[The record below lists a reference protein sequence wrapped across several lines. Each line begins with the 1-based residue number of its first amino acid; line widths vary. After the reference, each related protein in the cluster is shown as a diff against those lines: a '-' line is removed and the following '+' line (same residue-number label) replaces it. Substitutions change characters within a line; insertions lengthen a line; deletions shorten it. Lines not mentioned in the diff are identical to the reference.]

1 MKLETWNLELETW
14 NLELETWNL
23 KLDMKRLKYIFAI
36 LLLIAALQAVAEPY
50 DIDSVC
56 INAVR
61 NYRVNGEVGSTYEW
75 LLTDA
80 AGNPVALPSPEGNLF
95 AETSPS
101 TGITVYGN
109 QITISWPNPGL
120 FSLMSVQTSV
130 FGCDSIQLGLI
141 RVYDLPLAD
150 AGEDRIICPGVPYI
164 LSDAT
169 ASNYSTLLW
178 TSSGDGTFDDATLLN
193 PTYTPGPND
202 LLAGSVEVTITANGR
217 GNDAT
222 CTPATSTLKLT
233 ILKLEAIVTPVDI
246 TCYGASDGKIF
257 VSGASGGS
265 GIYEY
270 SIDGTNWTFDAEF
283 IQLSKGIYEIA
294 IRDALNPVCSAIL
307 DPVEII
313 EPEPLSATVEFTDAT
328 CLGDDGTITIF
339 FPTGGSGSYEF
350 SLDEIDWTSGSFS
363 RLIPGNYNVYI
374 RDANA
379 PDCKAFLETVVIT
392 KPEPLT
398 AKVSQEN
405 VSCFDGDDGKI
416 LISDP
421 ENGSGIYEYSI
432 DGINWIIG
440 LEFPNLR
447 AGSYTVQMR
456 DFVAN
461 TCLETIADITITQPE
476 ELMASVSS
484 TDITCYGS
492 ADGTITLENPTGGS
506 SSFEFTIDGGLTWSS
521 TASFTNLGP
530 GIYAVQI
537 RDANVADCIK
547 ALEDITI
554 TEPLQLTA
562 VVAFTD
568 ITCYGA
574 KDGTITIADA
584 KNGTPDYQ
592 YTIDNGASWLG
603 TASFTG
609 LGPNTYFVQMRDAKG
624 CTQALDTL
632 TITEPEPLIADVAST
647 NETCLGNDGTITIT
661 NPLNS
666 RSGFYEY
673 SIDGINWTAN
683 GLFTGLSSNTYTV
696 SIRDANLISCERIIE
711 TVIIEEQEP
720 LVATAVPTNVTCF
733 GGNDGT
739 LTISNP
745 QGGSGLYEYSIDGT
759 TWTSQPFFE
768 GLVANSYVLQMRD
781 ANAIICL
788 FTVGT
793 YTVTE
798 PGLLSATAVPVDV
811 TCYGDDD
818 GFINMVNPS
827 GGSGNYEYSIDGINW
842 FTNKIE
848 TLIAGTYTVQIR
860 DADAPTCIIILPS
873 VIVKQPEKLFANVV
887 PTPVSCFGGS
897 DGTITISDP
906 VNGVGPYQFSLD
918 GGVTWQPEMVFN
930 GLKADSYTLLV
941 IQDANNCIAT
951 LDPVVIT
958 QPAQLEAKAVG
969 TTETLPG
976 ANDGTIT
983 ISAQKG
989 GSGVYEYSL
998 DGITWQADPVFT
1010 GLAPGSYNVWV
1021 GDASVDDCTIQLS
1034 VKILPAGSISAEFDI
1049 KDVTCYGFSNG
1060 SITFKNPSGAINYEY
1075 SIGGA
1080 WQTNAVFTGLIA
1092 QSYLLSV
1099 RNADNPTYI
1108 TDLGSVEIRQ
1118 PAKLDAT
1125 VAASNETFP
1134 GSNDGSLAVNNP
1146 TGGSGLYEYSIN
1158 GTDWQS
1164 GTVFAGLTSGTY
1176 SVTVR
1181 DLLEP
1186 TCMLSISRTISPA
1199 GVLTADVSSKNP
1211 LCFGQTNGSITISSP
1226 SGGPVGTVYQY
1237 SIDGGNTW
1245 QSSGNFS
1252 GLSDGMYD
1260 VVLGD
1265 ANTPTIRVLLG
1276 RVSITSPGILRLRSD
1291 WEPPLCTG
1299 GTGRVTITASGGNGG
1314 YIGIGTFAM
1323 ASGEFRIFKVVD
1335 RNGCSDQI
1343 SFLMP
1348 NPIKI
1353 VASEDVV
1360 PPKCFGEDG
1369 IVIISAIGGSGIY
1382 GQTVGVFKVKPGA
1395 KYSFTVRDSNGC
1407 QSNVVSGQMPGA
1419 PPQLVVTIPPV
1430 EPVCF
1435 GSTAEVTV
1443 TASGGTPDATGNYSG
1458 TGIFNLPVGTHTFT
1472 VTDANGCQE
1481 VSVVEV
1487 PLRDP
1492 LAPPTVMVSVQPTCF
1507 VPTGTIVVTNPAEGT
1522 GFVYSF
1528 DGSSYQASSVLAGL
1542 APGSTHTVTV
1552 RETSTGCESLPAT
1565 VTVGPISLPP
1575 LAPKVSVIFQP
1586 ACIVS
1591 TGTIEVTEP
1600 KAGTGFEYSLDGG
1613 AYTTVATFGDLPPE
1627 STHSVRVKDML
1638 TGCES
1643 GLTSITIGPIS
1654 SPPQAPVLASIAP
1667 DCNTPFGSIVVTEP
1681 KAGTGF
1687 EYRLDGGAFTSVT
1700 TFANLA
1706 PGSTHTVTVR
1716 DTLTGC
1722 VSSPTGRKI
1731 ELMPANPPSP
1741 VAKIAVNPTCD
1752 NPDGTVEVTSPL
1764 SSGGTDYAYSI
1775 NGGATYQASVLF
1787 DKLVTGTYT
1796 ITVKSIQTG
1805 CLSIGSVYVPA
1816 VPPSPELKASV
1827 ENPKCYGDPYTITL
1841 TMTNTPDD
1849 VYTIWYQGG
1858 QFSNVTVVGGTATIT
1873 GSFTE
1878 PYKEFK
1884 NLTFVAN
1891 GCTTTGTVNV
1901 RIDNPDQ
1908 LNVVIVK
1915 VTEHALK
1922 GVLGSIDIRV
1932 DGGTT
1937 TVPGVYSYL
1946 WSNEATTQD
1955 LNPISFGTY
1964 TVTVWDANNCIAL
1977 KQVRVPLNN
1986 PPVAVDDD
1994 YLFSCL
2000 TLIGNL
2006 LENDYDPDPVE
2017 QNDFI
2022 TINTAPVVA
2031 PANALT
2037 FKINSNGT
2045 FEYLATP
2052 GFSGTDTFIY
2062 EIYDKFGQTATA
2074 TVTIVVVSDT
2084 DHDGVADAID
2094 PDADGDGIVNALE
2107 GSPDRDTDGDGKP
2120 DWLDIDSDND
2130 GVVDNI
2136 EAQSWADYLPPM
2148 YKDTDRDGM
2157 DDAYDSDENGKTI
2170 VPVDTDND
2178 GTPDYIDFDSE
2189 NDGVPDYIE
2198 GHDLNA
2204 DGKPDRRFIGRDSD
2218 GDGLDDA
2225 FDTVENVCEVDGNIT
2240 GSNAPMQ
2247 DFDGDGKPD
2256 WRDENDDDDEY
2267 PTWNEDL
2274 NADGDW
2280 SNDNMDFDDHP
2291 EYLDYG
2297 RDCDLFIPN
2306 AFSPNDDNIH
2316 DYFQIY
2322 CINHF
2327 PNAKLYIFDQLGNKL
2342 FEKENYG
2349 NLDFWGTHENA
2360 WWDGKTT
2367 NRSATTY
2374 NGKVAPGTYY
2384 YVLRLG
2390 NGEVKKSFVFVSY

>member
-1 MKLETWNLELETW
+1 
-14 NLELETWNL
+14 
-23 KLDMKRLKYIFAI
+23 MKRLKYIFSI

-80 AGNPVALPSPEGNLF
+80 AGNPVALPNPSGSTF
-95 AETSPS
+95 TETTTSG
-101 TGITVYGN
+101 TLYGSEV
-109 QITISWPNPGL
+109 TISWPNPGL

-130 FGCDSIQLGLI
+130 FGCDSIQLGQI
-141 RVYDLPLAD
+141 KVFDLPFAD
-150 AGEDRIICPGVPYI
+150 AGEDAIICPGAPHALI
-164 LSDAT
+164 DAT
-169 ASNYSTLLW
+169 AFNYSTLLW
-178 TSSGDGTFDDATLLN
+178 TGGDGTFDDATTLT

-202 LLAGSVEVTITANGR
+202 LAAGFVICTLTVQGKGNG
-217 GNDAT
+217 AT
-222 CTPATSTLKLT
+222 CTPYSSTVKLT
-233 ILKLEAIVTPVDI
+233 ILKLEAVAFPIDI
-246 TCYGASDGKIF
+246 TCYGAADGKIEI
-257 VSGASGGS
+257 SGATGGS
-265 GIYEY
+265 GSYEY
-270 SIDGTNWTFDAEF
+270 SIDGTTWTTTSEF
-283 IQLSKGIYEIA
+283 TNLSKGIYQIRV
-294 IRDALNPVCSAIL
+294 RDALMPVCFAIL
-307 DPVEII
+307 EDVEII
-313 EPEPLSATVEFTDAT
+313 EPDQLAADSPPVHTDVT
-328 CLGDDGTITIF
+328 CLGNDGTISVLN
-339 FPTGGSGSYEF
+339 PTGGSGSYEF
-350 SLDEIDWTSGSFS
+350 SLDEINWGSGYFFN
-363 RLIPGNYNVYI
+363 LAPGVYTVHI

-379 PDCKAFLETVVIT
+379 PDCKAIVGDVEIME
-392 KPEPLT
+392 PELLT
-398 AKVSQEN
+398 AAVEQVN
-405 VSCFDGDDGKI
+405 VSCFGGSDGQI
-416 LISDP
+416 LITDAK
-421 ENGSGIYEYSI
+421 NGSGEYEFSI
-432 DGINWIIG
+432 DGIIWK
-440 LEFPNLR
+440 LTSELPFVNLI
-447 AGSYTVQMR
+447 AGDYTVSMR
-456 DFVAN
+456 DFNAKKCVEIID
-461 TCLETIADITITQPE
+461 TITITQPE
-476 ELMASVSS
+476 KLTATVNP
-484 TDITCYGS
+484 TNVTCYGA
-492 ADGTITLENPTGGS
+492 ADGKISISSASGGTVDGNYEYTIN
-506 SSFEFTIDGGLTWSS
+506 GLDWI
-521 TASFTNLGP
+521 ASGEFTNLEP
-530 GIYAVQI
+530 GDYTVVM
-537 RDANVADCIK
+537 RDAAVPTCFVDLNKV
-547 ALEDITI
+547 TI
-554 TEPLQLTA
+554 TEPPMLTA
-562 VVAFTD
+562 VVTPTD

-574 KDGTITIADA
+574 NDGIITVSDP
-584 KNGTPDYQ
+584 KNGLSPYQ
-592 YTIDNGASWLG
+592 YSINDGATWTDTS
-603 TASFTG
+603 SFTG
-609 LGPNTYFVQMRDAKG
+609 LLPVTYFVWMRDANG
-624 CTQALDTL
+624 CTQALDTVK
-632 TITEPEPLIADVAST
+632 IDEPEPLIADVAYT
-647 NETCLGNDGTITIT
+647 DETCLRNDGTITIT

-666 RSGFYEY
+666 RSDLYEY
-673 SIDGINWTAN
+673 SIDNWATWNAT
-683 GLFTGLSSNTYTV
+683 GLFTGLASNTYTV
-696 SIRDANLISCERIIE
+696 YIRDAMLPTCERIID
-711 TVIIEEQEP
+711 TVKIVEAEP
-720 LVATAVPTNVTCF
+720 LQATVGTSDVTCF

-739 LTISNP
+739 MTITNT
-745 QGGSGLYEYSIDGT
+745 QGGSGLYEYSIDIIN
-759 TWTSQPFFE
+759 WRSQPFFD
-768 GLVANSYVLQMRD
+768 GLYA
-781 ANAIICL
+781 
-788 FTVGT
+788 GT
-793 YTVTE
+793 YTLTVRDAKAPSCLVTIGNYVINQ
-798 PGLLSATAVPVDV
+798 PAKLFADTKLIDV
-811 TCYGDDD
+811 SCFGGND
-818 GFINMVNPS
+818 GSITMTSPS
-827 GGSGNYEYSIDGINW
+827 GGSGTYEYSVNGIDW
-842 FTNKIE
+842 FADKIE
-848 TLIAGTYTVQIR
+848 LLIAGIYTVTIR
-860 DADAPTCIIILPS
+860 DAAAPTCMASLAPVTIN
-873 VIVKQPEKLFANVV
+873 QPPKLFADVI
-887 PTPVSCFGGS
+887 PTPVSCFDGS
-897 DGTITISDP
+897 DGVITISNP
-906 VNGVGPYQFSLD
+906 INGVGPYQFSLD
-918 GGVTWQPEMVFN
+918 GGVTWQPEMIFT
-930 GLKADSYTLLV
+930 GLKADTYTLLV

-951 LDPVVIT
+951 LDPVEVK
-958 QPAQLEAKAVG
+958 QPAKLEANYK
-969 TTETLPG
+969 TTNETLPD
-976 ANDGTIT
+976 ANDGIIT
-983 ISAQKG
+983 VINAKG
-989 GSGVYEYSL
+989 GSDVYKYSL
-998 DGITWQADPVFT
+998 DGITWQTDPVFT
-1010 GLAPGSYNVWV
+1010 DLAPGTYTVWV
-1021 GDASVDDCTIQLS
+1021 GDANVDNCTITLQP
-1034 VKILPAGSISAEFDI
+1034 KILPAGSITAEYTTQ
-1049 KDVTCYGFSNG
+1049 DVTCFGGNDG
-1060 SITFKNPSGAINYEY
+1060 RITFINPFGATNYEY
-1075 SIGGA
+1075 SIGAGT
-1080 WQTNAVFTGLIA
+1080 WQKSPVFAGLVA
-1092 QSYLLSV
+1092 QSSYLLSV
-1099 RNADNPTYI
+1099 RDADNQSNST
-1108 TDLGSVEIRQ
+1108 TLGTVPIGQ
-1118 PAKLDAT
+1118 PAELNAT
-1125 VAASNETFP
+1125 VTATNETLP
-1134 GSNDGSLAVNNP
+1134 GASDGTLTVGGV
-1146 TGGSGLYEYSIN
+1146 TGGTGPYEYSIN
-1158 GTDWQS
+1158 GTSWQ
-1164 GTVFAGLTSGTY
+1164 TNPLFAGLTSGTY
-1176 SVTVR
+1176 TIRVR
-1181 DLLEP
+1181 DAVGCL
-1186 TCMLSISRTISPA
+1186 LSIPKIIQPA
-1199 GVLTADVSSKNP
+1199 GSLSAVVSYANP
-1211 LCFGQTNGSITISSP
+1211 LCFGDKGSITISSP
-1226 SGGPVGTVYQY
+1226 SGGPAGIVYQY

-1245 QSSGNFS
+1245 QSSGIFP
-1252 GLSDGMYD
+1252 GLSGGIYD
-1260 VVLGD
+1260 VTLGD
-1265 ANTPTIRVLLG
+1265 ASAPAIKVLL
-1276 RVSITSPGILRLRSD
+1276 
-1291 WEPPLCTG
+1291 EK
-1299 GTGRVTITASGGNGG
+1299 VTITEPQMLQAVFTNYTPPSCLGTSGSFTISASGGTPP
-1314 YIGIGTFAM
+1314 YIGTGDFVLPSG
-1323 ASGEFRIFKVVD
+1323 ASRRYFITDK
-1335 RNGCSDQI
+1335 NGCTAEIEI
-1343 SFLMP
+1343 SVP
-1348 NPIKI
+1348 HPVQI
-1353 VASEDVV
+1353 VATAVVV
-1360 PPKCFGEDG
+1360 PPKCFGDDG
-1369 IVIISAIGGSGIY
+1369 TVLISATGGSGFY
-1382 GQTVGVFKVKPGA
+1382 GPTVGVFKVKPGA
-1395 KYSFTVRDSNGC
+1395 RYSFRVRDSYGC
-1407 QSNVVSGQMPGA
+1407 QSNVVSGQMPAA

-1443 TASGGTPDATGNYSG
+1443 TASGGTPDVFGNYSG

-1492 LAPPTVMVSVQPTCF
+1492 LAPPTVMVRVQPTCF

-1528 DGSSYQASSVLAGL
+1528 DGASYQASSVLAGL
-1542 APGSTHTVTV
+1542 TPGSTHTVTV
-1552 RETSTGCESLPAT
+1552 RETSTGCESLPAAI
-1565 VTVGPISLPP
+1565 TVGPISLPP

-1654 SPPQAPVLASIAP
+1654 SPPQAPVLTSIAP

-1687 EYRLDGGAFTSVT
+1687 EYSLNGGTFTSVT

-1716 DTLTGC
+1716 DILTGC
-1722 VSSPTGRKI
+1722 VSSPTGKKI

-1827 ENPKCYGDPYTITL
+1827 ENPKCYGDSYTITL